1 MASPANHCIMFLL
14 SKHILYMHNIMNLKN
29 ICLCISLMS
38 ATTGAWAQGR
48 IGLVSPSKNI
58 RLDVDCNEGRVLY
71 SVTSKGT
78 EVVSPSQMLWEVG
91 GERLGDDVTAMRAS
105 KAKVFRTSYPL
116 MGNHSV
122 GRNAYREVTV
132 DVTETGGTTYRMDL
146 RAYDTGVAFRYRYQA
161 GNAPVRVDDFT
172 DFTIPAGAECWMQDN
187 IKCYEAPYRRHEL
200 GRLPEKA
207 VAGPPVTVR
216 YAEGIYSCITEGNL
230 ADFGGMS
237 LRVTSPDNFRARLE
251 GETLLG
257 GDIVTPW
264 RIVMAGDLN
273 SIVNND
279 IVTDVNPPLSPVF
292 GGNTDWVK
300 PGNCAWSW
308 LAGYSVTLENMK
320 RFTDWAAELGIP
332 YNLVDE
338 GWSHWEDKANG
349 RDCWDMVKELVD
361 YSAERNVKI
370 LLWKAYPDRKGIEGL
385 QTAERRQRFFRKC
398 KDMGVAGLKID
409 FFDNESQTVT
419 KYYAEAIEDAARYQ
433 LMINFHGSNKPTGLN
448 RTFPNEVAREGI
460 MGLEF
465 GQSWADQ
472 DNVTPFTR
480 FVAGHADYTPTT
492 FSMMGNTTEAHQ
504 VAVGAIFLCPL
515 RCYGGRPEDFLR
527 HPAHDIFLTIPT
539 TWDETVVLPPSEIGD
554 CVVYL
559 HRKGGDWYI
568 AALTDKPKKNIS
580 VPLTFL
586 GKGKYEC
593 ARVTDSPT
601 ASNAKACSVLTE
613 GGYTRK
619 SVITFSMEQ
628 GGGFLVR
635 LTPQK

>member
-1 MASPANHCIMFLL
+1 
-14 SKHILYMHNIMNLKN
+14 MHNAMNLKSL
-29 ICLCISLMS
+29 CLCLGLV
-38 ATTGAWAQGR
+38 AVGAASYAQER
-48 IGLVSPSKNI
+48 VEVVSPSKDVC
-58 RLDVDCNEGRVLY
+58 LHVDCNGGRVSY
-71 SVTSKGT
+71 SVTYKGT
-78 EVVSPSQMLWEVG
+78 EIVSPSQMLWEVDG
-91 GERLGDDVTAMRAS
+91 QQLGDDVTALKTS
-105 KAKVFRTSYPL
+105 KAKAFRTSYPI
-116 MGNHSV
+116 MGNHSMA
-122 GRNAYREVTV
+122 RNAYREMTV
-132 DVTETGGTTYRMDL
+132 DCTEAAGTTYSMDL
-146 RAYDTGVAFRYRYQA
+146 RAYDTGVAFRYRYHA
-161 GNAPVRVDDFT
+161 GNAPVRVDDST
-172 DFTIPAGAECWMQDN
+172 DFTIPDGAVCWMQDN
-187 IKCYEAPYRRHEL
+187 IKCYEAPYRRHEV
-200 GRLPEKA
+200 GRLPENA
-207 VAGPPVTVR
+207 VAGPPVTIK
-216 YAEGIYSCITEGNL
+216 YAQGIYSCITEGNL

-237 LRVTSPDNFRARLE
+237 LRVSSACSFRARLE
-251 GETLLG
+251 GETMLG
-257 GDIVTPW
+257 GDIATPW

-292 GGNTDWVK
+292 NGNTEWVK

-308 LAGYSVTLENMK
+308 LAGYGVTLENMK
-320 RFTDWAAELGIP
+320 RFTDWASELGIP

-361 YSAERNVKI
+361 YSARKGVKI

-385 QTAERRQRFFRKC
+385 QTAERRQRFFKKC
-398 KDMGVAGLKID
+398 KDMGIAGLKID
-409 FFDNESQTVT
+409 FFDNEGQTVT

-515 RCYGGRPEDFLR
+515 RCYGGRPEDFVK
-527 HPAHDIFLTIPT
+527 HPAREIFLNVPT

-554 CVVYL
+554 CAVYL
-559 HRKGGDWYI
+559 HRKGRDWYI
-568 AALTDKPKKNIS
+568 AALTDKPKKDIS
-580 VPLTFL
+580 IPLTFL

-593 ARVTDSPT
+593 ARVSDSPV
-601 ASNAKACSVLTE
+601 AGNVKACSVIIE
-613 GGYTRK
+613 GDYTSKR
-619 SVITFSMEQ
+619 VMTFSMEE
-628 GGGFLVR
+628 GGGFLAR
-635 LTPQK
+635 FIPQK